1 MRMLMLILVM
11 FSVSACVSTMDE
23 LFAEANQSG
32 DWSAV
37 NRRLDKEA
45 AREQQR
51 VCRPDQILF
60 CETSFG
66 ETSCTCISRH
76 DL

>member
-1 MRMLMLILVM
+1 MRMLMLILVI

-23 LFAEANQSG
+23 LFTEANQSG

-45 AREQQR
+45 AREQQP
-51 VCRPDQILF
+51 VCRSDKLLF
-60 CETSFG
+60 CETFFG
-66 ETSCTCISRH
+66 ETSCACISKR